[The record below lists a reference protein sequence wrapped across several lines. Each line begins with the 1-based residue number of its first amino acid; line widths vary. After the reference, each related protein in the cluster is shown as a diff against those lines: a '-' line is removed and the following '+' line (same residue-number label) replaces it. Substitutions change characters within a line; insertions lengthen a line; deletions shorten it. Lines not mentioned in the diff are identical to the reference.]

1 MKNAFTVDVEDYF
14 QVEGFAQVIDRG
26 SWDAF
31 RPRVSA
37 STATLLEMLARHTV
51 RATFFVL
58 GWVARK
64 HPEIVREIAA
74 AGHEV
79 ASHGMSHRLIY
90 TQTPAEFQSE
100 TRDAKALLEDLCW
113 VTARQPTRLPAAHSG
128 RSTSS
133 VRKASA
139 MIRAYFPCGTTV
151 MEFPAP
157 SSSRIS

>member
-31 RPRVSA
+31 RPRVGA
-37 STATLLEMLARHTV
+37 STATLLEMLARRTV

-64 HPEIVREIAA
+64 HPEIIREIAA

-79 ASHGMSHRLIY
+79 ASHGMRHRLIY
-90 TQTPAEFQSE
+90 TKPLAEFQIE
-100 TRDAKALLEDLCW
+100 TW
-113 VTARQPTRLPAAHSG
+113 VVTALVKDLRTTPELG
-128 RSTSS
+128 DLG
-133 VRKASA
+133 
-139 MIRAYFPCGTTV
+139 GTY
-151 MEFPAP
+151 
-157 SSSRIS
+157 